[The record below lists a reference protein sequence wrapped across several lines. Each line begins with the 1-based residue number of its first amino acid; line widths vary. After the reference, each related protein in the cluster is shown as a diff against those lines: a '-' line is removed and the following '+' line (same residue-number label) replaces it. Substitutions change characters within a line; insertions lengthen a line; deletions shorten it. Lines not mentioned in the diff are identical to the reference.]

1 MNTKIK
7 WIILCAFICLPICL
21 IYLINSRL
29 ILAIFIFVY
38 VFVIVI
44 FSSVFNIGDRLISK
58 LQSKAIVY
66 RSKNRKAKNVY
77 MGNYCS
83 INFPE
88 TIAFGNNVSIGHNVE
103 MFPLITYHG
112 EEYSP
117 NIIIGNNVIIGD
129 YNRFA
134 CKDNITIEDD
144 VLFAAYVHITDH
156 SHEYRDPSL
165 SIIEQ
170 GVFEKGPIRIGK
182 GSWIGL
188 RCSILSGVTI
198 GEHCVIGAGSIV
210 TKDIPSYSI
219 AVGTPARVIKK
230 YDFHAGV
237 WVDVK

>member
-1 MNTKIK
+1 MNAKIK
-7 WIILCAFICLPICL
+7 WMILYVFICLPICL
-21 IYLINSRL
+21 ICLINSKL
-29 ILAIFIFVY
+29 ISVIFMLIY
-38 VFVIVI
+38 VFEIVI
-44 FSSVFNIGDRLISK
+44 LLSLFNIGNRLISK
-58 LQSKAIVY
+58 LQSKVIVY
-66 RSKNRKAKNVY
+66 KSKNKKAKNVHI
-77 MGNYCS
+77 GNHCLIKY
-83 INFPE
+83 PE
-88 TIAFGNNVSIGHNVE
+88 TISFGNNVSMGHNVE
-103 MFPLITYHG
+103 MFPLITYNG

-156 SHEYRDPSL
+156 SHEYRDPFL

-170 GVFEKGPIRIGK
+170 GVSEKGPIRIGK

-188 RCSILSGVTI
+188 RCSILSGVSI
-198 GEHCVIGAGSIV
+198 GEHCVIGAGSVV

-219 AVGTPARVIKK
+219 AVGVPAKVIKK
-230 YDFHAGV
+230 YDFDSGV